1 MECGYVN
8 FFDPIK
14 GYGFIRRE
22 KGRDVIFRTSD
33 ISDDKYIMEIP
44 KGINVK
50 FNTVKTNKGLKAIDI
65 QFM

>member
-1 MECGYVN
+1 MECGYIN

-22 KGRDVIFRTSD
+22 KGRDVIFRTED

-44 KGINVK
+44 KGINVE

-65 QFM
+65 QFI